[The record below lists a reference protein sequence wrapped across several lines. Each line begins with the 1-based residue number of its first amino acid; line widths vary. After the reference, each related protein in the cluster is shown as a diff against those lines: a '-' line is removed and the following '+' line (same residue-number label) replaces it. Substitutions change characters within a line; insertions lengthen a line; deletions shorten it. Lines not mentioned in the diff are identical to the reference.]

1 MFEAHFQ
8 KMKVLVTYLMVLKDL
23 KHPVTILVAESGTVW
38 GPAAQSPVLRATV
51 WPGPHNSKVGP
62 PLPLDLLDCF

>member
-1 MFEAHFQ
+1 MG
-8 KMKVLVTYLMVLKDL
+8 LKDL
-23 KHPVTILVAESGTVW
+23 KHPVTILVAESGAVW
-38 GPAAQSPVLRATV
+38 VPAAQSPVLRATV